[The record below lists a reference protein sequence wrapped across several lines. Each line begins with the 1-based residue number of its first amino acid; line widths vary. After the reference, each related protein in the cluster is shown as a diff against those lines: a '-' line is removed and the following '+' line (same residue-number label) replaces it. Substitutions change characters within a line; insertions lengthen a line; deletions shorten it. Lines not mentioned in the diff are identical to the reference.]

1 MTSGS
6 GPDDR
11 SSAPGKARRIAGKRA
26 DLSGR
31 AAEER
36 VVTEY
41 QQRGYILIAS
51 RWRGQGGEI
60 DLIFCKDE
68 RVIFAEV
75 KKARTIDAAIHSLRP
90 AQMRRIHDAASEFLD
105 TMPKGQLTEVR
116 FDLAAMDETGKI
128 QLIVDAFSHF

>member
-1 MTSGS
+1 MTSDPG
-6 GPDDR
+6 DR
-11 SSAPGKARRIAGKRA
+11 LPATGEARRIAGKRA

-36 VVTEY
+36 VVSEY
-41 QQRGYILIAS
+41 QDRGYTLIAT

-60 DLIFCKDE
+60 DLIFSQDE
-68 RVIFAEV
+68 LVVFTEV

-90 AQMRRIHDAASEFLD
+90 AQMRRIHNAASEFLA
-105 TMPKGQLTEVR
+105 TMPRGQLTDVR